1 MAKITVEGTV
11 GRIFFA
17 GKGVEIHEQIDTAT
31 TSFVKKYTAWFYDPV
46 NFVEGARGTFTGNLK
61 TKIEDWLNEDGTPK
75 LDREGKAGRSIK
87 IELNDATFTSNTQP
101 IVALPNAFA
110 DTTPF

>member
-1 MAKITVEGTV
+1 MAKLTVEGTV

-17 GKGVEIHEQIDTAT
+17 GKGVEIHEQIDTPT
-31 TSFVKKYTAWFYDPV
+31 MSFVKKYTAWFYDPV
-46 NFVEGARGTFTGNLK
+46 NFVEGARGTITGNLK

-87 IELNDATFTSNTQP
+87 IELNDTTFTTNYEIKP
-101 IVALPNAFA
+101 PVLLDDA
-110 DTTPF
+110 TPF